1 MMAKLTK
8 KNMETT
14 KIDIK
19 ELRRAEYNPRIMPES
34 EMAALKT
41 SIKTFGFVESVVVNT
56 HTCERCGDRKW
67 VLVGGHQRTSAV
79 EAILAQGE
87 GVKGIE
93 TKDGIALI
101 PANLVDLHIE
111 QEKLLNLALNKI
123 KGKWDEK
130 KLSDMIVELKE
141 SPYIPASGF
150 KEDEISRI
158 LDLTMSDDEE
168 SEDIGEFEGEPRS
181 KTGEIYDLGP
191 HRLICGDSTDPETYR
206 KLLVDERA
214 DMVFTDPPY
223 NVNYKSRGEKLNQ
236 EGNESIKNDNMDDA
250 QFKEFIDAAFHELF
264 THSKEGASFYICSG
278 WSSYPQF
285 LQSMLIN
292 GFQHSGVIIWVKN
305 VPSMGW
311 NDYRY
316 KHEWIARAKK
326 PDPKT
331 AQGIIYGWKSGTHKF
346 HGDNEFDVWE
356 MPRKAVS
363 RYLHPTEKPDW
374 LSMRALRNS
383 TKRNDIVLD
392 PFAGSGSTMAAAEKV
407 GRRAFMIELDPK
419 FCDVIRD
426 RWERISKVKP

>member
-1 MMAKLTK
+1 MMTKLSTRDLHR
-8 KNMETT
+8 T
-14 KIDIK
+14 D
-19 ELRRAEYNPRIMPES
+19 YNPRIMPES
-34 EMAALKT
+34 EMSALMS
-41 SIKTFGFVESVVVNT
+41 SIELNGFIEPMVVNM
-56 HTCERCGDRKW
+56 HKDRQGYI
-67 VLVGGHQRTSAV
+67 VGGHQRLT
-79 EAILAQGE
+79 AIERLTF
-87 GVKGIE
+87 KGIVPKNIE
-93 TKDGIALI
+93 PDGKGGYLI
-101 PANLVDLHIE
+101 PAIIVELELLA
-111 QEKLLNLALNKI
+111 EKQLNLGLNKI
-123 KGKWDEK
+123 HGKFNEDMVYE
-130 KLSDMIVELKE
+130 MIVAMKD
-141 SPYIPASGF
+141 SPTLPSTGF
-150 KEDEISRI
+150 TEYDTSRI
-158 LDLTMSDDEE
+158 LDRKLPEDE
-168 SEDIGEFEGEPRS
+168 SEDVGEFVDEPRS
-181 KTGEIYDLGP
+181 KLGEIFELGP

-206 KLLVDERA
+206 KLLGSDRA

-223 NVNYKSRGEKLNQ
+223 NVNYKSRGEKLKE

-250 QFKEFIDAAFHELF
+250 HFKEFIDKAFHEIF
-264 THSKEGASFYICSG
+264 FHSKEGASFYICSG

-285 LQSMLIN
+285 LQSMLAN

-331 AQGIIYGWKSGTHKF
+331 AQGIIYGWKSGTHRF

-426 RWERISKVKP
+426 RWERISKAKP